1 VHAAASA
8 TRSAVKAP
16 GSRAPPRR
24 RSSPRWWWP
33 RSCLRASGKTLST
46 DGSIR
51 ALALAAFGGTVAQAG
66 QSVIATFLLDAI
78 ERLRRQRRLPGTEAE
93 LQQELERQL
102 LAALQANDQ
111 PAAQLR
117 ADAAAILEQ
126 VQGVEAALE
135 AATGD
140 LRQAL
145 SEAFAEYGSS
155 FAEFRWMLDETRQTL
170 TAIQQEQA
178 RLGAEQ
184 RHQTELARETLAKT
198 NLILRRL
205 VVRAAALPPAT
216 PAAAAPAEAT
226 ADEPPAV
233 AGDVSPYRG
242 LAAFQAEDAEWFFG
256 LAGARPGTAVRRSR
270 RIGRAL

>member
-1 VHAAASA
+1 MGGPGVTQTLVNRNRARGRIRDTVRRQGARLKGASA
-8 TRSAVKAP
+8 PAIIASMVVAAFMPP
-16 GSRAPPRR
+16 GF
-24 RSSPRWWWP
+24 WQ
-33 RSCLRASGKTLST
+33 TLST

-51 ALALAAFGGTVAQAG
+51 ALALAAIGGTVAQAG

-78 ERLRRQRRLPGTEAE
+78 ERLRRQKRLPGTEAE

-170 TAIQQEQA
+170 TAIQQEQP
-178 RLGAEQ
+178 
-184 RHQTELARETLAKT
+184 
-198 NLILRRL
+198 
-205 VVRAAALPPAT
+205 VRAPCSAT
-216 PAAAAPAEAT
+216 RPS
-226 ADEPPAV
+226 
-233 AGDVSPYRG
+233 SPG
-242 LAAFQAEDAEWFFG
+242 
-256 LAGARPGTAVRRSR
+256 RPWPRPT
-270 RIGRAL
+270 